1 MSPERNIRAE
11 ILKAAR
17 TSANGTDA
25 IVKGLDGELGD
36 AVLEAIEMIAGKT
49 GRLIVTGVG
58 KSGHIG
64 AKAAATFASTGTP
77 AQFVH
82 ATEASHGDL
91 GMITAED
98 CVLAISNSGET
109 KELSDVLYHA
119 QRADIPLVAVTARAD
134 STLAQ
139 NASVAL
145 VLPSVEEA
153 CPLGLAPTTSSLMQ
167 LMVCDTVA
175 IGLLVRRGFSE
186 RDFRHFHPGGTLGAS
201 LTLVRDAMHAG
212 DALPVVRSGTLLIEA
227 IDTISDKGFG
237 LTIVADAGGK
247 MQGVIT
253 DGDLRRNAH
262 VDAATTPVDQVMT
275 VGGLT
280 VEPDMLLAAAL
291 KMIQDHKVGALVVEE
306 DGQAVGVIHVLDMLR
321 IGAA

>member
-1 MSPERNIRAE
+1 MSPDRNIRAE
-11 ILKAAR
+11 ILKAAT
-17 TSANGTDA
+17 TSRKGVDT
-25 IVKGLDGELGD
+25 IVGGLDGPLGD
-36 AVLEAIEMIAGKT
+36 AILEAIEVIAAKS
-49 GRLIVTGVG
+49 GRLVITGVG

-64 AKAAATFASTGTP
+64 AKSAATFASTGTP

-91 GMITAED
+91 GMITADD

-119 QRADIPLVAVTARAD
+119 RRADIPLIAVTAKAD

-139 NASVAL
+139 NATVAI
-145 VLPSVEEA
+145 VLPQSDEA
-153 CPLGLAPTTSSLMQ
+153 CPLGLAPTTSTLMQ
-167 LMVCDTVA
+167 MMVCDTVA

-186 RDFRHFHPGGTLGAS
+186 RDFRHFHPGGSLGAS

-212 DALPVVRSGTLLIEA
+212 DALPIVQTGTRLMKAIE
-227 IDTISDKGFG
+227 TISDKGFG
-237 LTIVADAGGK
+237 LVIVADNAGK
-247 MQGVIT
+247 MCGVIT

-262 VDAATTPVDQVMT
+262 VDTGSALVDEVMT

-280 VEPDMLLAAAL
+280 VEPDMLLASAL
-291 KMIQDHKVGALVVEE
+291 KMIQDHKVGALVVED
-306 DGQAVGVIHVLDMLR
+306 DGKAVGVIHVLDMLR

>member
-11 ILKAAR
+11 ILKAAQ

-25 IVKGLDGELGD
+25 IVDGLNGALGD
-36 AVLEAIEMIAGKT
+36 AVLKAIEIIGSKT
-49 GRLIVTGVG
+49 GRLVVTGVG

-119 QRADIPLVAVTARAD
+119 QRADIPLIAVTGRAD
-134 STLAQ
+134 STLAK
-139 NASVAL
+139 NATVAL

-175 IGLLVRRGFSE
+175 IGLLVSRGFSE
-186 RDFRHFHPGGTLGAS
+186 RDFRHYHPGGTLGAS

-212 DALPVVRSGTLLIEA
+212 DELPVVQTGTLLIEA

-237 LTIVADAGGK
+237 LTIVADGGGK
-247 MQGVIT
+247 MCGVIT
-253 DGDLRRNAH
+253 DGDLRRNAN
-262 VDAATTPVDQVMT
+262 VDAATTVVDQVMT

-291 KMIQDHKVGALVVEE
+291 KMIQDNKVGALVVEE
-306 DGQAVGVIHVLDMLR
+306 DGHAVGVVHVLDLLR

>member
-25 IVKGLDGELGD
+25 VVKGLDGELGD
-36 AVLEAIEMIAGKT
+36 AVLEAIEMVAGKT

-109 KELSDVLYHA
+109 RELSDVLYHA
-119 QRADIPLVAVTARAD
+119 QRADIPLRAVTARAD

-291 KMIQDHKVGALVVEE
+291 KMIQDHQVGALVVEE
-306 DGQAVGVIHVLDMLR
+306 DSQAVGVIHVLDMLR

>member
-25 IVKGLDGELGD
+25 IVKGLDGPLGD
-36 AVLEAIEMIAGKT
+36 AVSEAIEIIGSKT
-49 GRLIVTGVG
+49 GRLVITGVG

-109 KELSDVLYHA
+109 RELSDVLYHV
-119 QRADIPLVAVTARAD
+119 QRADIPLIAVTGRAD
-134 STLAQ
+134 STLAN
-139 NASVAL
+139 NATVAL

-212 DALPVVRSGTLLIEA
+212 DALPVVQSGTLLIEA
-227 IDTISDKGFG
+227 IDTISEKGFG
-237 LTIVADAGGK
+237 LTIVADASGK

-262 VDAATTPVDQVMT
+262 VDAATTVVDKVMT

>member
-1 MSPERNIRAE
+1 MSPERNIRQE
-11 ILKAAR
+11 VLKAAR
-17 TSANGTDA
+17 TSLRGVDT
-25 IVKGLDGELGD
+25 IVRGLEAELGD
-36 AVLEAIEMIAGKT
+36 SVLEAIEVIAGKS
-49 GRLIVTGVG
+49 GRLIITGVG

-91 GMITAED
+91 GMITSDD

-109 KELSDVLYHA
+109 RELSDVLYHA
-119 QRADIPLVAVTARAD
+119 RRAGIPLIAVTSKPD

-139 NASVAL
+139 NATTTL
-145 VLPSVEEA
+145 VVPSAEEA

-167 LMVCDTVA
+167 LMLCDTVA

-212 DALPVVRSGTLLIEA
+212 DELPVVRSGTPLMQA
-227 IDTISDKGFG
+227 IDTISEKGFG
-237 LTIVADAGGK
+237 LVIVVDETER
-247 MQGVIT
+247 MRGVIT

-262 VDAATTPVDQVMT
+262 VDSVSARVDDVMT

-280 VEPDMLLAAAL
+280 VEPDMLLASAL
-291 KMIQDHKVGALVVEE
+291 KMIQDHKVGALVVE
-306 DGQAVGVIHVLDMLR
+306 DKGQAVGVIHVLDMLR

>member
-1 MSPERNIRAE
+1 ME
-11 ILKAAR
+11 
-17 TSANGTDA
+17 
-25 IVKGLDGELGD
+25 
-36 AVLEAIEMIAGKT
+36 
-49 GRLIVTGVG
+49 
-58 KSGHIG
+58 
-64 AKAAATFASTGTP
+64 FAW
-77 AQFVH
+77 Q
-82 ATEASHGDL
+82 
-91 GMITAED
+91 
-98 CVLAISNSGET
+98 
-109 KELSDVLYHA
+109 
-119 QRADIPLVAVTARAD
+119 
-134 STLAQ
+134 
-139 NASVAL
+139 
-145 VLPSVEEA
+145 
-153 CPLGLAPTTSSLMQ
+153 
-167 LMVCDTVA
+167 VCDTVA

-212 DALPVVRSGTLLIEA
+212 EALPVVRSGTLLIEA

-262 VDAATTPVDQVMT
+262 VDAATTIVDQVMT